1 MWPGQQPPGGEQ
13 NPQDPNNPTYP
24 SNPSYPS
31 NPPTPNPY
39 QQPGQPQ
46 PGAQQPG
53 YQQPNPYQQQGYQ
66 QPNPYQQQPAWG
78 APTTP
83 LGAPQAPK
91 PGGGGN
97 RTKIVAIVAAAAVVV
112 AAGVTGFLVL
122 GGDKDDDAKGKDTKP
137 GASQSTSAKPSPTAS
152 TDDNPRG
159 GDSAVKP
166 VIAGWQ
172 PVVNTK
178 HKTVFDVPPGWEVNP
193 SGADQIIGFEYDYKD
208 KKGKKQHGT
217 TTVSAPAEYQ
227 SKWCTED
234 SDKDGTK
241 EDTSLSGVG
250 TRGEDGAKSASQA
263 AENRVP
269 WWIYGGFT
277 EPSLKAVKVGKP
289 KEFTNAQGVSGSV
302 IEAHSEGQPN
312 KGKCDSE
319 GKAIV
324 FAFQNEAGDYVSWDL
339 WAAKGV
345 KGEVPDATI
354 QKMLSSVRYY
364 KDPTES

>member
-13 NPQDPNNPTYP
+13 NPQDAHNPNYP
-24 SNPSYPS
+24 A

-39 QQPGQPQ
+39 
-46 PGAQQPG
+46 QQPG

-66 QPNPYQQQPAWG
+66 QPNPYQQQPAWN

-83 LGAPQAPK
+83 LGPPQP
-91 PGGGGN
+91 PQQGGGGN
-97 RTKIVAIVAAAAVVV
+97 RTKIVAIVAAVAVVI

-122 GGDKDDDAKGKDTKP
+122 GGDKDDKAKDDDKKP
-137 GASQSTSAKPSPTAS
+137 AASASASSPASPASPSEG

-178 HKTVFDVPPGWEVNP
+178 HKTVFDVPPGWEV
-193 SGADQIIGFEYDYKD
+193 SSGGADQIIGFEYDYKN
-208 KKGKKQHGT
+208 KKGKKEHGM
-217 TTVSAPAEYQ
+217 TTVSAPAEYK
-227 SKWCTED
+227 SKWCSED
-234 SDKDGTK
+234 PDKDGRK
-241 EDTSLSGVG
+241 DDTSLAGVG
-250 TRGEDGAKSASQA
+250 TRGEDGAKNAAQA

-269 WWIYGGFT
+269 WWIYGGYT
-277 EPSLKAVKVGKP
+277 EPDIKSVKTGKP
-289 KEFTNAQGVSGSV
+289 EEFTNAQGVSGSL
-302 IEAHSEGQPN
+302 IKATSENTPQ
-312 KGKCDSE
+312 KGKCASD
-319 GKAIV
+319 GKAVV

-345 KGEVPDATI
+345 KGELDDATI
-354 QKMLSSVRYY
+354 DKILGSVRYY
-364 KDPTES
+364 KDPTAS